1 MRRLIMVGP
10 SVLLLLV
17 VLGATGAGAASPP
30 GSAADHPGQ
39 VRVMV
44 VFDSSTFGS
53 AHMQRDLATAGADV
67 LKAIP
72 GARMMVATL
81 PSQAAARMLAGRMG
95 VERVEVDSV
104 VHATAKPGRAGKPTT
119 TTTTA
124 PTPAQVEPWGVTRV
138 GAPNAWAADDRGD
151 GVNVAVIDTGIDLD
165 HPDLAAN
172 IEGGYMAIA
181 ATGRYRKNRS
191 YDDDNGHGTHVA
203 GIVAAADNDQ
213 GVVGVAPSA
222 DLYAVKALDQN
233 GSGWTSDIVDAVYWA
248 IGTHTDTDPA
258 NDIQVIN
265 MSLGSDYPSA
275 SFAQAVKDAY
285 NDDILVV
292 AAAGNDG
299 AAVDYPGAYTDVLA
313 VAATDIS
320 DAVPWW
326 SSRGPEVELAA
337 PGVNVYSTYKGGG
350 YSYLSGTSMAAP
362 HVSGSAALVWGTYPG
377 WSAADVRAALKDNA
391 DSLGMTVPND
401 IVGNGLVR
409 PDWVLGLGL

>member
-1 MRRLIMVGP
+1 
-10 SVLLLLV
+10 LLLLV
-17 VLGATGAGAASPP
+17 VLGAAGAGAASPP

-44 VFDSSTFGS
+44 VFDRSTFGS
-53 AHMQRDLATAGADV
+53 AHMQRALAAAGANV

-81 PSQAAARMLAGRMG
+81 PSQAAARMLAGRSG

-104 VHATAKPGRAGKPTT
+104 VHATAKPDRAGKPTT

-124 PTPAQVEPWGVTRV
+124 PTPAQVEPRGVARV

-165 HPDLAAN
+165 HPDLAVN

-181 ATGRYRKNRS
+181 ASGRYRKNRS

-213 GVVGVAPSA
+213 GVVGVAPA
-222 DLYAVKALDQN
+222 AHLYAVKALDQN
-233 GSGWTSDIVDAVYWA
+233 GSGWTSDIVDALYWA
-248 IGTHTDTDPA
+248 IGTHTDLDAAGNLTPD

-265 MSLGSDYPSA
+265 MSLGSDYPSD

-285 NDDILVV
+285 TADILVV

-313 VAATDIS
+313 VAATSAS

-337 PGVNVYSTYKGGG
+337 PGVDVYSTYRGGG
-350 YSYLSGTSMAAP
+350 YTYLSGTSMAAP
-362 HVSGSAALVWGTYPG
+362 HVSGSAALVWGTYPQ
-377 WSAADVRAALKDNA
+377 WSAAEVRAALDDNA
-391 DSLGMTVPND
+391 DDSLGLTNN